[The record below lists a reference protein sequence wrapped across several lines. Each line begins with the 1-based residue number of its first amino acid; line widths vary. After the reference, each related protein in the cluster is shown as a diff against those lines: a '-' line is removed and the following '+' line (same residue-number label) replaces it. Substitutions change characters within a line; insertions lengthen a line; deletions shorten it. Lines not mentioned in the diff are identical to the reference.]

1 MQYTS
6 KKYHILHDV
15 IDDVRIYINKKNI
28 NFAECCT
35 DKFIVSSKI
44 MMYCNNIYVNCSNIY
59 LYFVAML
66 LFKTPTEKQKKD
78 IYQHIQIM
86 NHMAHHGRFTE
97 GIISKMYA
105 PKTIKDFNNSSNYF
119 FTRDN
124 ALIIDTLRNYLNDN
138 KMIIDKEVY
147 IYCLA
152 SLLVKAIEHKNDS
165 GNLSWLYDYY
175 VTKTYNIHA
184 QHHNSVK
191 VVENIIIDIPEWKTN
206 YNNTVQLFQLN
217 IINFISLL
225 PSDIDILF
233 LDYPYHYHDNVLN
246 TIVSSNDPLEIEYS
260 SMNINE
266 IICILKK
273 IIVIG
278 FQKTKYILILI
289 TYNDIIKKEGV
300 VEILSL
306 YDYKTYYIDHNI
318 DLFKIQIMDI
328 LA

>member
-6 KKYHILHDV
+6 KKYDILHDV
-15 IDDVRIYINKKNI
+15 IDDVRFFINKKKI
-28 NFAECCT
+28 NFAECCS

-44 MMYCNNIYVNCSNIY
+44 MIYCNNIYVNCSNIY

-66 LFKTPTEKQKKD
+66 LLKTPTEKQKFD
-78 IYQHIQIM
+78 IYQHLQKM
-86 NHMAHHGRFTE
+86 NHLAQHGPFVE

-105 PKTIKDFNNSSNYF
+105 PKTIKDFKNSSTYF

-124 ALIIDTLRNYLNDN
+124 ALIIDTLRNYLNDTMLKIN
-138 KMIIDKEVY
+138 KEVY

-152 SLLVKAIEHKNDS
+152 SLIVKAIEHKNDS

-184 QHHNSVK
+184 QHHNSEK
-191 VVENIIIDIPEWKTN
+191 VVKNIIIDIPEWKTN
-206 YNNTVQLFQLN
+206 YNNIIKIFQLN
-217 IINFISLL
+217 VINFISLL
-225 PSDIDILF
+225 PSNIDILF
-233 LDYPYHYHDNVLN
+233 LNYPYNYHDNVLN
-246 TIVSSNDPLEIEYS
+246 TIVSSNDPLEIDYS
-260 SMNINE
+260 SMNTNE

-273 IIVIG
+273 IINIS
-278 FQKTKYILILI
+278 FQKTKYIIILI
-289 TYNDIIKKEGV
+289 TYSVIIKKENV
-300 VEILSL
+300 IEILSL
-306 YDYKTYYIDHNI
+306 YDYKTYHIDYNS